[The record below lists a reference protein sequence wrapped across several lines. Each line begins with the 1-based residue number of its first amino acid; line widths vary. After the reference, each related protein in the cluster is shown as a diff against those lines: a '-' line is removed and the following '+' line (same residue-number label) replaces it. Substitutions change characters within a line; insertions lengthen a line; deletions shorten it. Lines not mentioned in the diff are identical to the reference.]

1 MLQSATLA
9 KGAVT
14 GKRTSTHS
22 CHPWIAAISTATL
35 PFCLKEEYHGERCQI
50 NIQEFRVK
58 IRLSVS
64 QRVKKC
70 GKPFYASRIKVR
82 NECMLGIRGNCPGQ
96 GMYCDKSLY
105 ILEYNN

>member
-1 MLQSATLA
+1 MNHDFSNPQVFVHTCGLELINLACRSNPSMLQSATLA

-64 QRVKKC
+64 Q
-70 GKPFYASRIKVR
+70 
-82 NECMLGIRGNCPGQ
+82 
-96 GMYCDKSLY
+96 
-105 ILEYNN
+105 